1 MKKFSDK
8 YLNRIDILRKAI
20 VGFEFE
26 FYADKSYYKL
36 LEYLNRELAPI
47 KIAGYRKYH
56 SSGEVDTD
64 HFKIEPDLSLG
75 SDGVELITGPL
86 AYVNAKIILL
96 KILKIIQE
104 FGRTD
109 DKCSIHINISFD
121 KEQTPNTL
129 DFLNPLKI
137 ILKMDEDF
145 VYNFF
150 PHRKN
155 NFYAK
160 SVKKIIP
167 FRDYD
172 FSDIASNLLINCLEL
187 PETRYYGINI
197 KNMNSGRLEF
207 RYIGGADYHKKT
219 DEILQLMDYFIILTY
234 ECINAKLDE
243 EDLAKLREY
252 LSDNI
257 SNFKKFAKYDSFI
270 AEFPSVKLQVDKD
283 SDYKIVNSFY
293 GKFYNNLYDIISNI
307 YNLSDCVINY
317 DTDTHKLEIVQA
329 NFKTIFDVKNINIIE
344 CTIDGGSFTKCEILD
359 SEIRNGH
366 IDGCKLT
373 STNLYRCKVENSTI
387 DHGCKLVDCYVYNCV
402 LNGKMEG
409 GVFRSGKIG
418 EFAEMDSN
426 VKILNEVDNYFGVR
440 ISDITK
446 AEPGGKKE
454 VPELPNK
461 KQIIK

>member
-104 FGRTD
+104 FGKTD
-109 DKCSIHINISFD
+109 DKCSIHINVSFD

-150 PHRKN
+150 
-155 NFYAK
+155 
-160 SVKKIIP
+160 
-167 FRDYD
+167 
-172 FSDIASNLLINCLEL
+172 
-187 PETRYYGINI
+187 
-197 KNMNSGRLEF
+197 
-207 RYIGGADYHKKT
+207 
-219 DEILQLMDYFIILTY
+219 
-234 ECINAKLDE
+234 
-243 EDLAKLREY
+243 
-252 LSDNI
+252 LS
-257 SNFKKFAKYDSFI
+257 FK
-270 AEFPSVKLQVDKD
+270 V
-283 SDYKIVNSFY
+283 
-293 GKFYNNLYDIISNI
+293 
-307 YNLSDCVINY
+307 
-317 DTDTHKLEIVQA
+317 
-329 NFKTIFDVKNINIIE
+329 
-344 CTIDGGSFTKCEILD
+344 
-359 SEIRNGH
+359 
-366 IDGCKLT
+366 
-373 STNLYRCKVENSTI
+373 
-387 DHGCKLVDCYVYNCV
+387 
-402 LNGKMEG
+402 
-409 GVFRSGKIG
+409 
-418 EFAEMDSN
+418 
-426 VKILNEVDNYFGVR
+426 
-440 ISDITK
+440 
-446 AEPGGKKE
+446 
-454 VPELPNK
+454 
-461 KQIIK
+461 